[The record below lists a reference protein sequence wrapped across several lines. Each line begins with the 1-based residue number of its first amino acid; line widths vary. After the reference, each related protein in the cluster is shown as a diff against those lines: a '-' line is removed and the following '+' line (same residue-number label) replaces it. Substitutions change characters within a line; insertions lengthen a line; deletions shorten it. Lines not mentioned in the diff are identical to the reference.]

1 MPLSCPLN
9 PWSLRRGAVSEQ
21 CMRASVLRPELWIE
35 TPIGP
40 MRAVADKTHLIGLE
54 FHDERPD
61 ADPDAESS
69 GGPGRTAPLIQIEA
83 ELKAYFAEESAEFS
97 TPLRIEGND
106 LERKVWAR
114 LMQVPL
120 GETCSYGDIA
130 RDTGSIEAVRVVAR
144 YCGTN
149 RIPVVIPCHRCIGSD
164 GSLTGFG
171 GGLWRKKWLLR
182 HEGRMRPV
190 GLFAEERP

>member
-1 MPLSCPLN
+1 MAEHHTELSEMWLD
-9 PWSLRRGAVSEQ
+9 
-21 CMRASVLRPELWIE
+21 

-40 MRAVADKTHLIGLE
+40 MRAVADETHLLGLE
-54 FHDERPD
+54 FHDEGEKPRMPVS
-61 ADPDAESS
+61 ANIN
-69 GGPGRTAPLIQIEA
+69 APLMQIAA
-83 ELKAYFAEESAEFS
+83 ELKAYFAGESADFR
-97 TPLRIEGND
+97 TPLRIEGTA
-106 LERKVWAR
+106 LERKVWER

-130 RDTGSIEAVRVVAR
+130 RDTATIEAVRVVAK

-149 RIPVVIPCHRCIGSD
+149 PIPVVIPCHRCIGSD

-190 GLFAEERP
+190 GLFAL

>member
-1 MPLSCPLN
+1 MAEHCP
-9 PWSLRRGAVSEQ
+9 EHF
-21 CMRASVLRPELWIE
+21 VLWLD
-35 TPIGP
+35 TPVGP
-40 MRAVADKTHLIGLE
+40 MRAVADETHLLGLE
-54 FHDERPD
+54 FHDEDKKPRLPV
-61 ADPDAESS
+61 PS
-69 GGPGRTAPLIQIEA
+69 GLSAPLIQIAE
-83 ELKAYFAEESAEFS
+83 ELKTYFAGERAEFR
-97 TPLRIEGND
+97 TPLRIEGNA
-106 LERKVWAR
+106 LERKVWDR

-130 RDTGSIEAVRVVAR
+130 RDVGTIDSVRVVAR

-182 HEGRMRPV
+182 HEGRMRPA
-190 GLFAEERP
+190 GLFAL

>member
-1 MPLSCPLN
+1 M
-9 PWSLRRGAVSEQ
+9 ADHQ
-21 CMRASVLRPELWIE
+21 PEHVEMWLE

-40 MRAVADKTHLIGLE
+40 MRAVADETHLLRLE
-54 FHDERPD
+54 FHDEAARP
-61 ADPDAESS
+61 AMQKAA
-69 GGPGRTAPLIQIEA
+69 GRSAPLIQIAA
-83 ELKAYFAEESAEFS
+83 ELKAYFAGESAEFH
-97 TPLRIEGND
+97 TPLRIGGNP
-106 LERKVWAR
+106 LERKVWER

-130 RDTGSIEAVRVVAR
+130 RDTGSIESVRVVAR

-149 RIPVVIPCHRCIGSD
+149 PIPIVIPCHRCIGSD

-190 GLFAEERP
+190 GLFAL

>member
-1 MPLSCPLN
+1 MSEHRLQE
-9 PWSLRRGAVSEQ
+9 AVQ
-21 CMRASVLRPELWIE
+21 PRALWLE

-40 MRAVADKTHLIGLE
+40 MRAVADETHLIGLE

-61 ADPDAESS
+61 PEPSRLIHPS
-69 GGPGRTAPLIQIEA
+69 APLVQIEA
-83 ELKAYFAEESAEFS
+83 ELKAYFAGESAEFR
-97 TPLRIEGND
+97 TPLKIEGND

-171 GGLWRKKWLLR
+171 GGVWRKKWLLR

-190 GLFAEERP
+190 GLFAKERQ